1 MQLANQQ
8 VYMDII
14 LPEINYIPEMQANI
28 YPCLMD
34 GNYPDFRFISVFLNI
49 ITLIIALLL
58 PPSLRTCLAK

>member
-8 VYMDII
+8 VFMDII

-34 GNYPDFRFISVFLNI
+34 GNYPDFHFISVSLNI
-49 ITLIIALLL
+49 ITLVNALLL
-58 PPSLRTCLAK
+58 SPSLRTCLAK